1 MPSDISIKSMSV
13 NSGEVTISGV
23 ASSKSSLA
31 LLVQKLKSVKN
42 VNEVLIGSE
51 AEVVDNEGVKTVT
64 FSMTC
69 TFMLDASLNPT
80 QAAQTPTAPVKS
92 ATQAAAATQTPAV
105 TTAATQA
112 ATNATAAQS
121 STQAATR

>member
-1 MPSDISIKSMSV
+1 MPSDISVKSMSV

-31 LLVQKLKSVKN
+31 LLVQKLKAVKN

-80 QAAQTPTAPVKS
+80 QSAQTPTAPVKS
-92 ATQAAAATQTPAV
+92 ATQAAATTAATQATS
-105 TTAATQA
+105 ATQA